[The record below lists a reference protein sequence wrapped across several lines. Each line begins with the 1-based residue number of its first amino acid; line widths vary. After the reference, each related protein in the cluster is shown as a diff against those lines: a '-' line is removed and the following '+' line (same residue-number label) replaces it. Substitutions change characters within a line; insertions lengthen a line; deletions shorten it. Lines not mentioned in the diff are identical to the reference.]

1 MGVPTWMLTLLEVL
15 AAQATETT
23 DVADYVAAGVG
34 LQTGASQPQSSAAA
48 TSVSLGWNSSTPTSS
63 VPAKYS
69 QTAVIGS
76 GAGNTGVYEWSNVS
90 ITGDCFA
97 QWDAY
102 WTASS
107 SATELSMI
115 IATATQTI
123 VRTPTY
129 YSTSYEELG
138 PSSWTRV
145 VTQYADANNVF
156 PIATYTTT
164 RSDDG
169 GTKRITEPT
178 STGEPTTKVST
189 VEFEKNVPAYSGTIT
204 SPACILPS
212 VVPQCQSRWD
222 SWIAAGAAQGK
233 PLCQAAEMDSAQCS
247 TIISARYDGYRNFGP
262 TGIDGWVTNAS
273 STWWPATQSFAPGC
287 SLGCQTCAITGDTVQ
302 VYYWPPT
309 TATAVENGTLTAS
322 ASHALNNGAANATGP
337 VTAIVGDA
345 TLTSPTIYI
354 SYRSLYASNSCHQ
367 VGQRYSNTIIPLAK
381 NDDLKS
387 LAYHQLDDMPARPG
401 LSGSPSSWEYEELPF
416 NLTDLT
422 EPVPQSI
429 YMQLPRCQLSLSAY
443 TKAGFDAHDFTCSE
457 YGAYKPLIA
466 IPTEVRDLD
475 PAWASCTAWYGGA
488 YDPPKALQG
497 ATALATPEVPTPVKV
512 PSASAGSKATDSLP
526 SQTATALPA
535 DPASSSG
542 ADSSDPNASSD
553 DSSENKSHAATATSK
568 ASGSTSSAGESSPS
582 SDPDTSAKSDPP
594 VDGTQA
600 QNFEASQT
608 TVDTSFQAP
617 SKSQDPDKIGLF
629 QAQPT
634 KSDANT
640 LTGEADDGIS
650 NEPSQ
655 TKPAFKPSTTN
666 ALSILQSALS
676 SVNTFESPQTVASSD
691 TTESSVVNSHVG
703 GSEAVGEA
711 STVSQDPESSVTLS
725 TQGVHARPS
734 SIPGAGSEASEETVA
749 QSSAPEVSTTAGHHQ
764 GTILTIGSAE
774 FTASADSDGIVL
786 QNEEETTTLAG
797 GQAEVTFAGEAL
809 SLGPH
814 NRLAVGSSTYA
825 VPVQEP
831 ASTAIAISIG
841 GQTYYPNPVSGETNA
856 FEVAGN
862 TLSAGGPAKTLDDGH
877 VVSAT
882 EGGLL
887 IDSTSSLLIPYGATA
902 APSAQSRQTLVTIG
916 GSGFTASAVSGRPS
930 EIVIGSHTLSAGGR
944 AATINGQTISQASDG
959 VVVADGTTLEV
970 SSKSLDGASTKVT
983 SASSSLGNGPATITR
998 GTSDDA
1004 RSSMITSVPT
1014 HSQGGGD
1021 GSSKTGDGHL
1031 TSPSS
1036 NSVSRRGSSNA
1047 AVTGTMTQSSS
1058 LDSSNGLDPERTTS
1072 VTASIARKLE
1082 CRTQRWPT
1090 AVVIAFLIMCVLM

>member
-1 MGVPTWMLTLLEVL
+1 MEVPIWILTFLVVR
-15 AAQATETT
+15 ATEAT

-34 LQTGASQPQSSAAA
+34 LQTGASQLESSAAA
-48 TSVSLGWNSSTPTSS
+48 TSVDLGWNSSITTAS
-63 VPAKYS
+63 VPAKHS
-69 QTAVIGS
+69 QTAFTGS
-76 GAGNTGVYEWSNVS
+76 GAGNTGSYEWSNVS
-90 ITGDCFA
+90 FTGDCFA

-107 SATELSMI
+107 SATELSMV

-169 GTKRITEPT
+169 GTRRITEPT
-178 STGEPTTKVST
+178 STGEPTTRVST
-189 VEFEKNVPAYSGTIT
+189 VEFEKNIPAYSGTIT
-204 SPACILPS
+204 SPACVLPS

-222 SWIAAGAAQGK
+222 SWIAAGAAQEK
-233 PLCQAAEMDSAQCS
+233 PLCQAAEVDSAQCS

-309 TATAVENGTLTAS
+309 TATAFENGTLTAS
-322 ASHALNNGAANATGP
+322 ASHALHTGAANATGP
-337 VTAIVGDA
+337 ITAIVGDA

-443 TKAGFDAHDFTCSE
+443 TNAGFEASDFTCSE

-497 ATALATPEVPTPVKV
+497 ATAVATPEVPTPVEAT
-512 PSASAGSKATDSLP
+512 SASARSKATDSLP
-526 SQTATALPA
+526 SQTATALSA

-542 ADSSDPNASSD
+542 AEDLEPTASSD
-553 DSSENKSHAATATSK
+553 NSSENSSKAATATSK
-568 ASGSTSSAGESSPS
+568 ALGSGSNAGESPPS
-582 SDPDTSAKSDPP
+582 SDPKTTAQADPL
-594 VDGTQA
+594 VDATQTETLA
-600 QNFEASQT
+600 ASQNT
-608 TVDTSFQAP
+608 ADTLAQATSGSQNP
-617 SKSQDPDKIGLF
+617 GKSGSY

-634 KSDANT
+634 KSEANG
-640 LTGEADDGIS
+640 LTSKATGGSSDEG
-650 NEPSQ
+650 SQ
-655 TKPAFKPSTTN
+655 TEATVTPSTTN

-676 SVNTFESPQTVASSD
+676 SINTFEDPQTVASSA
-691 TTESSVVNSHVG
+691 TTDLSVAESRLG
-703 GSEAVGEA
+703 GNEAVGTA
-711 STVSQDPESSVTLS
+711 STVSHNQGSSVILQTPEA
-725 TQGVHARPS
+725 HATPS
-734 SIPGAGSEASEETVA
+734 NNPGAGSEIGEGPLAE
-749 QSSAPEVSTTAGHHQ
+749 SSAPEVSTTAGHQQ
-764 GTILTIGSAE
+764 GTVVTIGSVKV
-774 FTASADSDGIVL
+774 TASANSDGVVL
-786 QNEEETTTLAG
+786 QNEEATTTLLG
-797 GQAEVTFAGEAL
+797 GQAEATFAGQAV
-809 SLGPH
+809 SLDSQSQ
-814 NRLAVGSSTYA
+814 LAIGSSTYA
-825 VPVQEP
+825 VSPQEP
-831 ASTAIAISIG
+831 ANTAIAVSVG
-841 GQTYYPNPVSGETNA
+841 GQTYYPHAVSGKTNA

-862 TLSAGGPAKTLDDGH
+862 TLAAGGPAQTLENGH
-877 VVSAT
+877 VFSAAD
-882 EGGLL
+882 GGLL
-887 IDSTSSLLIPYGATA
+887 IDSTSSILIPHGATA
-902 APSAQSRQTLVTIG
+902 APSAPSAQSRPTLVTIG
-916 GSGFTASAVSGRPS
+916 GSRFTASGISGRPS
-930 EIVIGSHTLSAGGR
+930 EIVIGSHTLSAGGL

-959 VVVADGTTLEV
+959 VIGADGTTLKV
-970 SSKSLDGASTKVT
+970 PSRTLDGASTKGT
-983 SASSSLGNGPATITR
+983 DASTMHAATASRTA
-998 GTSDDA
+998 DNL
-1004 RSSMITSVPT
+1004 RSSMVTSEPLR
-1014 HSQGGGD
+1014 SQGEGD
-1021 GSSKTGDGHL
+1021 SSSKTGDGHIQ
-1031 TSPSS
+1031 SNGA
-1036 NSVSRRGSSNA
+1036 NSVSRGGSSDP
-1047 AVTGTMTQSSS
+1047 AVTSSMTRSPSSES
-1058 LDSSNGLDPERTTS
+1058 TSGFDPEQTTS
-1072 VTASIARKLE
+1072 ATAS
-1082 CRTQRWPT
+1082 T
-1090 AVVIAFLIMCVLM
+1090 AVKMQCCAQGWTAALVIAFLIMCIVM

>member
-1 MGVPTWMLTLLEVL
+1 MGITIWILTLLEVL
-15 AAQATETT
+15 ATQTTEAT

-34 LQTGASQPQSSAAA
+34 LQTEAPKPESSAAA
-48 TSVSLGWNSSTPTSS
+48 TSASLGWNSSVPKAS
-63 VPAKYS
+63 VPAKLS
-69 QTAVIGS
+69 RTAVTGSGS
-76 GAGNTGVYEWSNVS
+76 GAGNMGVYEWSNVS

-102 WTASS
+102 WTPSS

-169 GTKRITEPT
+169 GTRRITEPT
-178 STGEPTTKVST
+178 STGEPTTRVST
-189 VEFEKNVPAYSGTIT
+189 VEFQKNVPAYSGTIT
-204 SPACILPS
+204 SPTCILPS
-212 VVPQCQSRWD
+212 VVPQCQSRWE
-222 SWIAAGAAQGK
+222 SWIAAGAAQGR
-233 PLCQAAEMDSAQCS
+233 PLCQAAEMNSAQCS

-322 ASHALNNGAANATGP
+322 ASHALNDAAANATGL

-443 TKAGFDAHDFTCSE
+443 TKAGFDAGDFICSE

-497 ATALATPEVPTPVKV
+497 ATALATPEVPTPVKAT
-512 PSASAGSKATDSLP
+512 SASAGSKATNSLP

-535 DPASSSG
+535 DPAGDSG
-542 ADSSDPNASSD
+542 ADSSHPTASSD
-553 DSSENKSHAATATSK
+553 STSENKSQAATA
-568 ASGSTSSAGESSPS
+568 ASTDLRSASSAGQPVPSPHPS
-582 SDPDTSAKSDPP
+582 TSANADPL
-594 VDGTQA
+594 VDATQTGSLEGVQNTIDAFTQA
-600 QNFEASQT
+600 
-608 TVDTSFQAP
+608 TSRSHDP
-617 SKSQDPDKIGLF
+617 EKSGSY

-634 KSDANT
+634 KSDANA
-640 LTGEADDGIS
+640 LSGGADYASS
-650 NEPSQ
+650 NRASPTEV
-655 TKPAFKPSTTN
+655 AFTQPTTN

-676 SVNTFESPQTVASSD
+676 SGTAFEEPKTVI
-691 TTESSVVNSHVG
+691 SSVSSEPTLVKPHVG

-711 STVSQDPESSVTLS
+711 STVSQVRESSVTLG
-725 TQGVHARPS
+725 TQDVHATPS
-734 SIPGAGSEASEETVA
+734 STPGVGSKIGEGPFAESTAPGMSTKVGHQQVTV
-749 QSSAPEVSTTAGHHQ
+749 
-764 GTILTIGSAE
+764 LTIGSVE
-774 FTASADSDGIVL
+774 VTTSANSDGVVL
-786 QNEEETTTLAG
+786 QDEERTTTLSAG
-797 GQAEVTFAGEAL
+797 KADVTFAGETV
-809 SLGPH
+809 SLDPQSQ
-814 NRLAVGSSTYA
+814 LAVGSSTYA
-825 VPVQEP
+825 VPVQEH
-831 ASTAIAISIG
+831 ASTAIVVSIG
-841 GQTYYPNPVSGETNA
+841 AQTYYPNAVSGETNA
-856 FEVAGN
+856 FEIAGN
-862 TLSAGGPAKTLDDGH
+862 TLSGGGPAKTLDDGH
-877 VVSAT
+877 VVSAA
-882 EGGLL
+882 EDGLL
-887 IDSTSSLLIPYGATA
+887 IDSTSSLLIPHGATA
-902 APSAQSRQTLVTIG
+902 APSTQDKPTLMTIAG
-916 GSGFTASAVSGRPS
+916 FEFTASAVSGRPS
-930 EIVIGSHTLSAGGR
+930 EIVIGSHTLSAGGL
-944 AATINGQTISQASDG
+944 AATINGQAISQASDG
-959 VVVADGTTLEV
+959 VIVADGTIFRMPSKTFGEASEKVTDASTPLHA
-970 SSKSLDGASTKVT
+970 SSTGPAATTSRTTDHSKSSTI
-983 SASSSLGNGPATITR
+983 SSQPL
-998 GTSDDA
+998 
-1004 RSSMITSVPT
+1004 
-1014 HSQGGGD
+1014 
-1021 GSSKTGDGHL
+1021 
-1031 TSPSS
+1031 
-1036 NSVSRRGSSNA
+1036 
-1047 AVTGTMTQSSS
+1047 
-1058 LDSSNGLDPERTTS
+1058 
-1072 VTASIARKLE
+1072 
-1082 CRTQRWPT
+1082 
-1090 AVVIAFLIMCVLM
+1090 

>member
-1 MGVPTWMLTLLEVL
+1 MT
-15 AAQATETT
+15 
-23 DVADYVAAGVG
+23 
-34 LQTGASQPQSSAAA
+34 
-48 TSVSLGWNSSTPTSS
+48 
-63 VPAKYS
+63 
-69 QTAVIGS
+69 
-76 GAGNTGVYEWSNVS
+76 
-90 ITGDCFA
+90 
-97 QWDAY
+97 
-102 WTASS
+102 
-107 SATELSMI
+107 

-169 GTKRITEPT
+169 GTRRITEPT
-178 STGEPTTKVST
+178 STGEPTTRLST
-189 VEFEKNVPAYSGTIT
+189 AEFQKNVPAHSGTIT
-204 SPACILPS
+204 SPACVLPS

-233 PLCQAAEMDSAQCS
+233 PLCQAAEVDSAQCS

-443 TKAGFDAHDFTCSE
+443 TKAGFDAGDFTCSE

-497 ATALATPEVPTPVKV
+497 ATALATPEVPTPVKAT
-512 PSASAGSKATDSLP
+512 SASAGSKATDSLP
-526 SQTATALPA
+526 SQTATPLPA
-535 DPASSSG
+535 DPAGSSG

-553 DSSENKSHAATATSK
+553 VSSEKGSPAATASSK
-568 ASGSTSSAGESSPS
+568 ASGSASSAESLPS
-582 SDPDTSAKSDPP
+582 SNPDTSAKADPL
-594 VDGTQA
+594 VDATQTGTL
-600 QNFEASQT
+600 EASQNTADAFTQT
-608 TVDTSFQAP
+608 TSR
-617 SKSQDPDKIGLF
+617 SQDPDKSDSY

-634 KSDANT
+634 KSDANA
-640 LTGEADDGIS
+640 LTGEVDDGS
-650 NEPSQ
+650 LNQASQ
-655 TKPAFKPSTTN
+655 TEAAFTRQTTN

-676 SVNTFESPQTVASSD
+676 SINTVEDPKTVTSSVS
-691 TTESSVVNSHVG
+691 TEPSVVNSRVG
-703 GSEAVGEA
+703 GSEAVGKA
-711 STVSQDPESSVTLS
+711 STVSQDRESSATLE
-725 TQGVHARPS
+725 TQGVHATPS
-734 SIPGAGSEASEETVA
+734 GTPGAGSTIGEGPLAESP
-749 QSSAPEVSTTAGHHQ
+749 APEVSTTAGHQ
-764 GTILTIGSAE
+764 QVTVLTIGSME
-774 FTASADSDGIVL
+774 VTASATPGGVVL
-786 QNEEETTTLAG
+786 QNEEETTTLSAG
-797 GQAEVTFAGEAL
+797 EADVTFAGEAV
-809 SLGPH
+809 SLDSQSQ
-814 NRLAVGSSTYA
+814 LAVGSSTYA
-825 VPVQEP
+825 IAVQEP
-831 ASTAIAISIG
+831 ASTMTAFSLG
-841 GQTYYPNPVSGETNA
+841 GQTYYPNAVSDKANA
-856 FEVAGN
+856 IEVAGN
-862 TLSAGGPAKTLDDGH
+862 TLSAGGPAETLDDGH
-877 VVSAT
+877 VVSAAK
-882 EGGLL
+882 GGLL
-887 IDSTSSLLIPYGATA
+887 IDSTSSLLIPHVATS
-902 APSAQSRQTLVTIG
+902 APSAQSKPTLVTIA
-916 GSGFTASAVSGRPS
+916 GSEYTASAISSRPS
-930 EIVIGSHTLSAGGR
+930 EIVIGSHTLSAGGL

-959 VVVADGTTLEV
+959 VIVADGTTLKVPSNTLSRASAEV
-970 SSKSLDGASTKVT
+970 TYT
-983 SASSSLGNGPATITR
+983 ASSLRSGPATIASATPDDPKSPRTR
-998 GTSDDA
+998 
-1004 RSSMITSVPT
+1004 VE
-1014 HSQGGGD
+1014 QWL
-1021 GSSKTGDGHL
+1021 GSRAD
-1031 TSPSS
+1031 
-1036 NSVSRRGSSNA
+1036 
-1047 AVTGTMTQSSS
+1047 
-1058 LDSSNGLDPERTTS
+1058 
-1072 VTASIARKLE
+1072 
-1082 CRTQRWPT
+1082 
-1090 AVVIAFLIMCVLM
+1090 

>member
-1 MGVPTWMLTLLEVL
+1 MT
-15 AAQATETT
+15 
-23 DVADYVAAGVG
+23 
-34 LQTGASQPQSSAAA
+34 
-48 TSVSLGWNSSTPTSS
+48 
-63 VPAKYS
+63 
-69 QTAVIGS
+69 
-76 GAGNTGVYEWSNVS
+76 
-90 ITGDCFA
+90 
-97 QWDAY
+97 
-102 WTASS
+102 
-107 SATELSMI
+107 

-169 GTKRITEPT
+169 GTRRITEPT
-178 STGEPTTKVST
+178 STGEPTTRVST
-189 VEFEKNVPAYSGTIT
+189 VEFQKNVPAHSGTIT
-204 SPACILPS
+204 SPACVLPS

-233 PLCQAAEMDSAQCS
+233 PLCQAAEVDSAQCS

-322 ASHALNNGAANATGP
+322 ASHALSNGAANATGP

-422 EPVPQSI
+422 EPVPLSI

-443 TKAGFDAHDFTCSE
+443 TKAGFDAGDFTCSE

-497 ATALATPEVPTPVKV
+497 ATALATPEVPTPVKAT
-512 PSASAGSKATDSLP
+512 SASAGSKATDSLP
-526 SQTATALPA
+526 SQTATPLPA
-535 DPASSSG
+535 DPAGSSG

-553 DSSENKSHAATATSK
+553 DSSEKGRQAATATSTDFRS
-568 ASGSTSSAGESSPS
+568 ASSAGESLPS
-582 SDPDTSAKSDPP
+582 SHPGTSANADPL
-594 VDGTQA
+594 VGATQPETL
-600 QNFEASQT
+600 EASGNT
-608 TVDTSFQAP
+608 AETLNQATFR
-617 SKSQDPDKIGLF
+617 SQDPDKSGSY

-634 KSDANT
+634 KSDDNA
-640 LTGEADDGIS
+640 LAGEADDGSS
-650 NEPSQ
+650 NEASQ
-655 TKPAFKPSTTN
+655 TEAAFTRPTTN

-676 SVNTFESPQTVASSD
+676 SINTVEDPKTVTSSVL
-691 TTESSVVNSHVG
+691 TEPSVVNSLVDG
-703 GSEAVGEA
+703 NEAVGEA
-711 STVSQDPESSVTLS
+711 SSVSQDRKSSVTLG
-725 TQGVHARPS
+725 TQGLHATPS
-734 SIPGAGSEASEETVA
+734 STPRAGSTIGEGPLAE
-749 QSSAPEVSTTAGHHQ
+749 SSAPEVSTTAGHQ
-764 GTILTIGSAE
+764 QVTVLTMGSME
-774 FTASADSDGIVL
+774 VTASATSGGVVL
-786 QNEEETTTLAG
+786 QNEEGTTTLSAG
-797 GQAEVTFAGEAL
+797 EVDVTFAGEAL
-809 SLGPH
+809 SLHPQ
-814 NRLAVGSSTYA
+814 NQLAVGSSTYA
-825 VPVQEP
+825 IPVQEP
-831 ASTAIAISIG
+831 ASNTIAFSFG
-841 GQTYYPNPVSGETNA
+841 GQTDYPNAVSGETNA
-856 FEVAGN
+856 FKVAGN

-877 VVSAT
+877 VVSAA

-887 IDSTSSLLIPYGATA
+887 IDSTSSLLIPHSATA
-902 APSAQSRQTLVTIG
+902 APSAQSKPTLVTIA
-916 GSGFTASAVSGRPS
+916 GSKFTASAVSSRPS
-930 EIVIGSHTLSAGGR
+930 EIVIGSHTLTAGGL

-959 VVVADGTTLEV
+959 VIVADGTTLKV
-970 SSKSLDGASTKVT
+970 PSKTLDGASAKVT
-983 SASSSLGNGPATITR
+983 YTPSSLRNGPATITS
-998 GTSDDA
+998 GTSGDPK
-1004 RSSMITSVPT
+1004 SSTVTSVPMR
-1014 HSQGGGD
+1014 SQGGGD
-1021 GSSKTGDGHL
+1021 GSSKTGDGLL
-1031 TSPSS
+1031 TSKGM
-1036 NSVSRRGSSNA
+1036 NSLSRGGSSNA
-1047 AVTGTMTQSSS
+1047 AVTGSMIQSSS
-1058 LDSSNGLDPERTTS
+1058 LEPSNGLDPEQTTS
-1072 VTASIARKLE
+1072 ATASIAGKLE
-1082 CRTQRWPT
+1082 CRAQRWPM
-1090 AVVIAFLIMCVLM
+1090 AIVMAFLIMYIVM

>member
-1 MGVPTWMLTLLEVL
+1 MVFPIWILTLLVVL
-15 AAQATETT
+15 AAQATRAK
-23 DVADYVAAGVG
+23 DVAEYVAAGVG
-34 LQTGASQPQSSAAA
+34 LQTGASQPESSAAA
-48 TSVSLGWNSSTPTSS
+48 TSASLGWNSSILTAS
-63 VPAKYS
+63 VPAKHS
-69 QTAVIGS
+69 QTAVTGS
-76 GAGNTGVYEWSNVS
+76 GAVNTGAYEWSNVS

-129 YSTSYEELG
+129 YSTSYKELG

-169 GTKRITEPT
+169 GTRRITEPT
-178 STGEPTTKVST
+178 STGEPTTRVST
-189 VEFEKNVPAYSGTIT
+189 VEFQKNVPAYSGTIT
-204 SPACILPS
+204 SPACVLPS
-212 VVPQCQSRWD
+212 VVPECQSRWD

-233 PLCQAAEMDSAQCS
+233 PLCQAAEVGSAQCS

-322 ASHALNNGAANATGP
+322 ASHTLNNGAANTTGP
-337 VTAIVGDA
+337 ITAIVGDA

-416 NLTDLT
+416 NLTDLM

-443 TKAGFDAHDFTCSE
+443 TKAGFDAGDFTCSE

-497 ATALATPEVPTPVKV
+497 ATALATPEVPTPLKAT
-512 PSASAGSKATDSLP
+512 SASAGSKATDSLP

-535 DPASSSG
+535 DPADSSG

-553 DSSENKSHAATATSK
+553 DSSEKGSQASTATSK
-568 ASGSTSSAGESSPS
+568 ASGSASSADESLPS
-582 SDPDTSAKSDPP
+582 SNTDTSAKADPL
-594 VDGTQA
+594 VDATQTGTL
-600 QNFEASQT
+600 EASQN
-608 TVDTSFQAP
+608 TVDTFTQITSR
-617 SKSQDPDKIGLF
+617 SQDPDKSGTY

-634 KSDANT
+634 KSDANA
-640 LTGEADDGIS
+640 LTGEADDGSS
-650 NEPSQ
+650 NEASR
-655 TKPAFKPSTTN
+655 TEAAFTRPTTN

-676 SVNTFESPQTVASSD
+676 SVNTFEDPKTVTSSVS
-691 TTESSVVNSHVG
+691 TEPSVVNSRVG

-711 STVSQDPESSVTLS
+711 STVSRYQEPSGTLE
-725 TQGVHARPS
+725 TQGGHATPS
-734 SIPGAGSEASEETVA
+734 STLGASSRIGEGPLAESLAPG
-749 QSSAPEVSTTAGHHQ
+749 VSTTAGHQ
-764 GTILTIGSAE
+764 QITILTIGSVEA
-774 FTASADSDGIVL
+774 TASANSDGVVL
-786 QNEEETTTLAG
+786 QNEEETTTLSG

-809 SLGPH
+809 SLDSQ
-814 NRLAVGSSTYA
+814 NQIAAGSSTYA

-831 ASTAIAISIG
+831 TSTTIAFSLG
-841 GQTYYPNPVSGETNA
+841 GQTFYPNVIPGQTNA

-862 TLSAGGPAKTLDDGH
+862 TLSAGGLAKTLGDGH
-877 VVSAT
+877 VVSAA

-887 IDSTSSLLIPYGATA
+887 IDSTSSLLIPHSATA
-902 APSAQSRQTLVTIG
+902 APSAQSKPTLVTIA
-916 GSGFTASAVSGRPS
+916 GSEYTASAVSGRPS
-930 EIVIGSHTLSAGGR
+930 EIVIGSHTLTAGGL

-959 VVVADGTTLEV
+959 VLVADGTTLKV
-970 SSKSLDGASTKVT
+970 PSKTLDGASAKVT
-983 SASSSLGNGPATITR
+983 YTPSSLRNGPATTAS
-998 GTSDDA
+998 GTSDDPESSTVTSIPM
-1004 RSSMITSVPT
+1004 RS
-1014 HSQGGGD
+1014 QDGGD
-1021 GSSKTGDGHL
+1021 GSSKTGDAHL
-1031 TSPSS
+1031 
-1036 NSVSRRGSSNA
+1036 
-1047 AVTGTMTQSSS
+1047 
-1058 LDSSNGLDPERTTS
+1058 
-1072 VTASIARKLE
+1072 ASEA
-1082 CRTQRWPT
+1082 
-1090 AVVIAFLIMCVLM
+1090 

>member
-1 MGVPTWMLTLLEVL
+1 MGVPIWILTLLV
-15 AAQATETT
+15 ARATEAT

-34 LQTGASQPQSSAAA
+34 LQTGGSEPESSAAA
-48 TSVSLGWNSSTPTSS
+48 TSAGFGWNSSIPTAN
-63 VPAKYS
+63 VPAKHS
-69 QTAVIGS
+69 QTAFAGS
-76 GAGNTGVYEWSNVS
+76 RVGNTGSYEWSNVS
-90 ITGDCFA
+90 FTGDCFA

-107 SATELSMI
+107 SATELSMV

-129 YSTSYEELG
+129 YSTSYEALG

-169 GTKRITEPT
+169 GTRRITEPT
-178 STGEPTTKVST
+178 STGEPTTRVST

-204 SPACILPS
+204 SPACVLPS

-222 SWIAAGAAQGK
+222 SWIAAGAAQEK
-233 PLCQAAEMDSAQCS
+233 PLCQAAEVDSAQCS

-262 TGIDGWVTNAS
+262 TGVDGWVTNAS

-322 ASHALNNGAANATGP
+322 ASHALNTGALNATGP

-443 TKAGFDAHDFTCSE
+443 TKAGFEASDFTCSE

-497 ATALATPEVPTPVKV
+497 ATAVATPEVPTPVEAT
-512 PSASAGSKATDSLP
+512 SASARSKATDSLP

-535 DPASSSG
+535 DPASSNG
-542 ADSSDPNASSD
+542 AEDLEPTAPSDNSNENSS
-553 DSSENKSHAATATSK
+553 KAATASSK
-568 ASGSTSSAGESSPS
+568 ASGNASGAGESLPS
-582 SDPDTSAKSDPP
+582 SNPETTAKADPLVDTTQT
-594 VDGTQA
+594 GTL
-600 QNFEASQT
+600 EASQNT
-608 TVDTSFQAP
+608 ADTLTQATSESQNP
-617 SKSQDPDKIGLF
+617 GKSGSS

-634 KSDANT
+634 KSDANGSKSRT
-640 LTGEADDGIS
+640 TDGSS
-650 NEPSQ
+650 NEASQ
-655 TKPAFKPSTTN
+655 TEAAFTPSTNN

-676 SVNTFESPQTVASSD
+676 SVNTFEDPQTVASGT
-691 TTESSVVNSHVG
+691 TTEPSVVNSYVG

-711 STVSQDPESSVTLS
+711 STVSQDRESSVTLE
-725 TQGVHARPS
+725 TQGVHTTS
-734 SIPGAGSEASEETVA
+734 SGNHGPGPFAE
-749 QSSAPEVSTTAGHHQ
+749 SSPPEVSTTGSYQQ
-764 GTILTIGSAE
+764 GTILTIGSVE
-774 FTASADSDGIVL
+774 VTASANLDGAVL
-786 QNEEETTTLAG
+786 QNEEETATFSAEG
-797 GQAEVTFAGEAL
+797 AEVTFAGEAV
-809 SLGPH
+809 SLNLQGQ
-814 NRLAVGSSTYA
+814 LAVGSSTYA
-825 VPVQEP
+825 VSPQQP
-831 ASTAIAISIG
+831 GSTAIAVSVD
-841 GQTYYPNPVSGETNA
+841 GQTYYPNAVSGKTNA
-856 FEVAGN
+856 FEIAGN
-862 TLSAGGPAKTLDDGH
+862 TLAAGGPAQTLENGH
-877 VVSAT
+877 VFSAAN
-882 EGGLL
+882 GGLL
-887 IDSTSSLLIPYGATA
+887 IGSTSSLLIPHGATA
-902 APSAQSRQTLVTIG
+902 APTAPPAQSRPTLVTIG
-916 GSGFTASAVSGRPS
+916 GSGFTASGVSGRPS
-930 EIVIGSHTLSAGGR
+930 EIVIGSHTLSAGGL
-944 AATINGQTISQASDG
+944 AATINGQTVSQASDG
-959 VVVADGTTLEV
+959 VIVADGTTLKV
-970 SSKSLDGASTKVT
+970 PSKTMHGASMEGTDASTMHDSSPEPAATASSTVDTVVT
-983 SASSSLGNGPATITR
+983 SEPVR
-998 GTSDDA
+998 
-1004 RSSMITSVPT
+1004 
-1014 HSQGGGD
+1014 SQGEGD
-1021 GSSKTGDGHL
+1021 SSSKTGDGHL
-1031 TSPSS
+1031 KS
-1036 NSVSRRGSSNA
+1036 NV
-1047 AVTGTMTQSSS
+1047 
-1058 LDSSNGLDPERTTS
+1058 
-1072 VTASIARKLE
+1072 
-1082 CRTQRWPT
+1082 
-1090 AVVIAFLIMCVLM
+1090 